1 MTLQLSTLLFLIIAV
16 AGLFFYIWRL
26 ISEHSDSSRKPASHS
41 LIIIFGICLA
51 ASIALFVDLHHFFPQ
66 MMEPAPTNTPL
77 PTQAPSPTP
86 TQPEELPPLIDYA
99 EILRHSEEYSGQ
111 EVRIAG
117 RISRLSDSASERRY
131 IMFRDRL
138 GHSYQEFSVN
148 LSPQLSYE
156 TSASDYYQENQYVIV
171 QGRWSNRQNLFSG
184 TVISTGE
191 DAKQADLAFMDAWS
205 AEKYSYA
212 DTLPITNY
220 MDVIMSPEEYSH
232 QRIRTIGRIASVGTV
247 TTWEGEKCT
256 QLSFQSLD
264 PKRDDIVFRLFGCP
278 LEMQNSCTQ
287 GDYVLLSGVVD
298 HKKASLEE
306 CFIESI
312 GDDLQPLAEQFETE
326 WKERR
331 AAEREAYFASCQE
344 HDYDSLARYP
354 DKNKG
359 ERIVITGIVIQTRLN
374 NLDDDFLL
382 DVGQGD
388 LVSISY
394 YGKLYDDPE
403 ILKGDQVTFYGEC
416 CGTDTYET
424 AQNETNTVPWIIA
437 QYSSFNQFPS

>member
-1 MTLQLSTLLFLIIAV
+1 
-16 AGLFFYIWRL
+16 
-26 ISEHSDSSRKPASHS
+26 
-41 LIIIFGICLA
+41 
-51 ASIALFVDLHHFFPQ
+51 
-66 MMEPAPTNTPL
+66 
-77 PTQAPSPTP
+77 
-86 TQPEELPPLIDYA
+86 
-99 EILRHSEEYSGQ
+99 
-111 EVRIAG
+111 
-117 RISRLSDSASERRY
+117 
-131 IMFRDRL
+131 
-138 GHSYQEFSVN
+138 
-148 LSPQLSYE
+148 
-156 TSASDYYQENQYVIV
+156 
-171 QGRWSNRQNLFSG
+171 
-184 TVISTGE
+184 
-191 DAKQADLAFMDAWS
+191 MDAWS

-232 QRIRTIGRIASVGTV
+232 QRIRTIGQIASAGTV
-247 TTWEGEKCT
+247 TTWKGDKCI

-264 PKRDDIVFRLFGCP
+264 PKRDDIVFCLFGCP
-278 LEMQNSCTQ
+278 LEMQSSCAQ

-312 GDDLQPLAEQFETE
+312 GDDLQPLAEQFEAE
-326 WKERR
+326 WKARR

-388 LVSISY
+388 LVSVSY
-394 YGKLYDDPE
+394 YGKLPDDPE

-416 CGTDTYET
+416 RGTDTYET